1 MRGLPYRASEREIA
15 DWLSEAADPDEV
27 IIIMDRWVKVI
38 MVIKVIMINIR
49 VFTDP
54 VYLVELVGLADRQ
67 TPYSEMKET
76 PGMFTLFTASSKDI
90 SARIISFV
98 KTI

>member
-38 MVIKVIMINIR
+38 EVIMINIR
-49 VFTDP
+49 VFTNP
-54 VYLVELVGLADRQ
+54 AYLVELGGPADRQ
-67 TPYSEMKET
+67 TPYSETRET